1 MQDVA
6 GNACQN
12 GSIKT
17 NPLPNKSPAGGF
29 AAFNPLPYYLLF
41 FFRSLLQ
48 KVTNKYMLIYLHR
61 FSFPV
66 SINRA
71 THQRKIPTVTELFLL
86 TGNYFSKQ

>member
-1 MQDVA
+1 
-6 GNACQN
+6 
-12 GSIKT
+12 
-17 NPLPNKSPAGGF
+17 
-29 AAFNPLPYYLLF
+29 
-41 FFRSLLQ
+41 
-48 KVTNKYMLIYLHR
+48 MLIYLHR